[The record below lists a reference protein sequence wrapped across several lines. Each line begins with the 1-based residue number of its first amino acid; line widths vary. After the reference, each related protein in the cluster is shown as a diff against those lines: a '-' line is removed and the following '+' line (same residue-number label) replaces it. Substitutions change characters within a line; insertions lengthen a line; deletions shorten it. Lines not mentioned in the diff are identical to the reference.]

1 MIQIKVYLTIT
12 NSNYY
17 TENGGLMKRLKKI
30 NILWRIRI
38 LSLQHIILPSVII
51 IAAFSLLN
59 FIDFDSVFSPTLYKN
74 SFDAYSAYTKGSNN
88 VTVTIETLKYTGYN
102 IMKSEKVVS
111 VYYYDLSSER
121 CMFYKLDMT
130 YDSVENIPKV
140 LNNVTIS
147 ARFKELDGL
156 TKTMMESFVQ
166 SIDWTY
172 DALLSIAFPV
182 IMDEREY
189 NPNFYYILYGFI
201 VICIFYSLYLAAVNL
216 ILVIAP
222 YLHPAYFRI
231 KPYYKDIPYFQMI
244 DFINDEFEENTLV
257 VSGPMYITES
267 FFINLG
273 RHEVSIMPLSQ
284 VVLAYEHGE
293 LLSFF
298 GIHLKINHTLY
309 LRGFKNIR
317 ILASR
322 QQSINVT
329 TVTDYIRDK
338 YPNIIWGHTKE
349 NMKAY
354 KQILATEKATE
365 KTVKEDKKSYET
377 KKRKRKVR

>member
-1 MIQIKVYLTIT
+1 
-12 NSNYY
+12 
-17 TENGGLMKRLKKI
+17 
-30 NILWRIRI
+30 
-38 LSLQHIILPSVII
+38 
-51 IAAFSLLN
+51 
-59 FIDFDSVFSPTLYKN
+59 
-74 SFDAYSAYTKGSNN
+74 
-88 VTVTIETLKYTGYN
+88 
-102 IMKSEKVVS
+102 
-111 VYYYDLSSER
+111 
-121 CMFYKLDMT
+121 
-130 YDSVENIPKV
+130 
-140 LNNVTIS
+140 
-147 ARFKELDGL
+147 
-156 TKTMMESFVQ
+156 
-166 SIDWTY
+166 
-172 DALLSIAFPV
+172 
-182 IMDEREY
+182 
-189 NPNFYYILYGFI
+189 
-201 VICIFYSLYLAAVNL
+201 
-216 ILVIAP
+216 
-222 YLHPAYFRI
+222 
-231 KPYYKDIPYFQMI
+231 
-244 DFINDEFEENTLV
+244 
-257 VSGPMYITES
+257 MYITES